1 MRYQAVLFDFNG
13 TLSLDEEMSQEAWA
27 EAFGLLGVEWS
38 RERFFGELV
47 GHHSE
52 MIAFQ
57 AFLGATGEEPSRA
70 WLEQA
75 LEARLAVGSRAIA
88 AGETIADE
96 TVAVVRHL
104 SELAPLAL
112 VTSAPTSLVLSEL
125 GAVNLL
131 PCFTAIVAQEDVHE
145 HKPSPA
151 PYLLALEHLG
161 VEASVAVAVEDSRPG
176 ALSAL
181 GAGLEVILI
190 GGEWAP
196 RDLPYRGHVESVAEP
211 AFLDL
216 LGIEALA

>member
-13 TLSLDEEMSQEAWA
+13 TISLDEEMSQEAWA
-27 EAFGLLGVEWS
+27 EAFAILGVEWS
-38 RERFFGELV
+38 RERFFQDLV

-57 AFLGATGEEPSRA
+57 AYLGATGKEPSRA

-88 AGETIADE
+88 AGETIAAE
-96 TVAVVRHL
+96 TASVVRHL
-104 SELAPLAL
+104 ATLVPLAL
-112 VTSAPTSLVLSEL
+112 VTSAPTSLVVSEL
-125 GAVNLL
+125 GAVDLMS
-131 PCFTAIVAQEDVHE
+131 CFRTIVAFDDVPE
-145 HKPSPA
+145 HKPAPR
-151 PYLLALEHLG
+151 PYLEALERLG
-161 VEASVAVAVEDSRPG
+161 IPAQAAVAVEDSRPG

-181 GAGLEVILI
+181 AAGLEVILI

-196 RDLPYRGHVESVAEP
+196 KDLPSLGHVESVADQ

-216 LGIEALA
+216 LGVEAP